1 MAYRTMTPR
10 AALAAALIAAGCSAA
25 PTTEPPRDATADLDA
40 AEPVDAQPVADAR
53 VESDVWLTVRPRNV
67 DLALVERA
75 PATFARVSLPTGV
88 QPAFPWVNRE
98 GRGYLSCLDGRF
110 YTVDAY
116 GRATEIERLAGD
128 VAAPT
133 DSPPNAFIE
142 LTPGEPTA
150 LVPGGA
156 LVIRDGTYRHA
167 ALPTL
172 LANARAVA
180 RWSGESLWATGAGL
194 YTTLGPRWL
203 RLDRAGAPVTD
214 ITALV
219 AGPTVGATREAWV
232 LRADHSLH
240 RLRVTARGDG
250 ADVVWSDPVPG
261 LDLGAV
267 RTIGALGAHRYIAR
281 EADLL
286 RVDERGFVER
296 ARVPGMYAGP
306 VALATAGRWLW
317 LAWAGAGD
325 SAIAR
330 FDGERVEVLARGLTA
345 TSVRLAADGARGDA
359 ALVVANGVV
368 HRLVADVSPMVT
380 GFADGVV
387 VTEARL
393 ALQVDPPAPAA
404 VTDVTFTLNGAR
416 VEQVRTP
423 PYRWGEGG
431 ALYRAF
437 PTLAFGSHTVEAVI
451 TYDGA
456 PELRVQRTFM
466 YLSPLGRVPT
476 YQGDVAA
483 LYEAACARC
492 HSTGIARDLRGYQRM
507 ADMAPVVAG
516 VVVSRRMPP
525 DLTLDTPSIQIFSA
539 WVAGGA
545 LER

>member
-25 PTTEPPRDATADLDA
+25 PSAEPPRDATSDLDA
-40 AEPVDAQPVADAR
+40 AEPVDAQPTVDAR
-53 VESDVWLTVRPRNV
+53 IETDVWLTVRPSNV

-75 PATFARVSLPTGV
+75 PANFSRVSLPAGT
-88 QPAFPWVNRE
+88 QPVFPWVDRE
-98 GRGYLSCLDGRF
+98 GRGYVACLDGRF

-116 GRATEIERLAGD
+116 GRATEIERLAD
-128 VAAPT
+128 DRAAPT
-133 DSPPNAFIE
+133 DSPPNAFVE
-142 LTPGEPTA
+142 LTAGEPTA

-172 LANARAVA
+172 LANARAVT
-180 RWSGESLWATGAGL
+180 RWNGESLWATSTGL
-194 YTTLGPRWL
+194 YSTLGPRWL

-219 AGPTVGATREAWV
+219 AGPAVGDTREAWV

-240 RLRVTARGDG
+240 RLRVTARGEG

-281 EADLL
+281 ELDLL
-286 RVDERGFVER
+286 RVDARGFVER
-296 ARVPGMYAGP
+296 ARVPGMHAGP
-306 VALATAGRWLW
+306 VALTTASRWLW
-317 LAWAGAGD
+317 LAWTTEGE

-345 TSVRLAADGARGDA
+345 TSVRLAADGTRGDA
-359 ALVVANGVV
+359 ALVVADGVV

-380 GFADGVV
+380 GFANGVV

-404 VTDVTFTLNGAR
+404 VTNVTFLLDGLR

-437 PTLAFGSHTVEAVI
+437 PTLTFGPHTVEAVV

-456 PELRVQRTFM
+456 PELRVERTFT

-476 YQGDVAA
+476 YRDDVAA
-483 LYEAACARC
+483 LYESACARC
-492 HSTGIARDLRGYQRM
+492 HSTGIARDLRGYDRM
-507 ADMAPVVAG
+507 VAMAPSVAS

-539 WVAGGA
+539 WVAGSTP
-545 LER
+545 ER